1 VELLEDRQ
9 LLSGNPVITAPAT
22 ATVVEDGSVTFSAAN
37 GNAISAAYGATG
49 TATVSFSIG
58 AFDGTLTYKSTT
70 GLTFINGTK
79 NGGSGVNV
87 SGTQAAINAALSA
100 GVVYKPN
107 NGFTGSD
114 TLQLLAENSRTGAV
128 GTATISVTVT
138 TAPPPVISAPATA
151 TVVEDSSLTF
161 SKAKGNAISVVY
173 AAAGARPDSFSI
185 GATDGTITLKS
196 TTGLTF
202 INGTTNGGSGVN
214 VSGTSAAI
222 NAALGAGV
230 VYQPNKGFTGSDKL
244 QLLAE
249 NGLNAEDG
257 TGTIPIVVTTAPP
270 TVSVP
275 PPATC
280 VANDG
285 SVYFSKSQNDPIV
298 VADAGEVGNN
308 ADSMTLTVS
317 HGTLS
322 LNSANLIVT
331 GLGTN
336 SITAIG
342 TPANFN
348 VALDDLAYY
357 PNGGFLGPTDS
368 LKVTITD
375 PVDNLSASK
384 SVTIYITKWT
394 TLTASSSSSE
404 QPLSP
409 LGLSTSLLLPNGDLM
424 VLGSGPNGG
433 PTNTWYEITPVN
445 GSYADGT
452 WTQLASMNQSR
463 LYFSSDVLPNGDVFV
478 FGGEFASDGPY
489 NNGNGTQYSNSA
501 EIFTPPS
508 ATNPAGQW
516 TQVASDPVV
525 YPANTLAGQ
534 TQPLSMGG
542 DQPSEVL
549 PNGSV
554 LIGNIFE
561 TVTNN
566 VTTNGTEIYVP
577 QFNANGTPGQGSW
590 ETGPNKYFTD
600 GNEGSDEE
608 SWVKLGNGD
617 ILTYDIFA
625 SQADGQGEAELY
637 KPSTNGGIGQWVNA
651 SSGNLPILTT
661 LANGGNELGP
671 AMLLP
676 NGNAFFAGPTGITA
690 DYDPSTGK
698 WSQGPTLPQV
708 LLIQNQFNFV
718 QLGMD
723 DGPAAVL
730 PNGDLLL
737 ASSPTDT
744 EPNPPTEI
752 TPGPTFILEFNPT
765 TNVIEN
771 VTPPSSLIDQSG
783 NSFVDSMLVLPNGQ
797 VMLTDQS
804 ATNPVFYTLPSADGP
819 KSSWRPTITSFTQ
832 NADGSYTLTGT
843 QLTGL
848 DEGAAYGDDEQMAEN
863 YPLVRLRNINTNQH
877 YYATTSNWSSTGVA
891 TGGESETVNVVLP
904 TLPAGTYDMVVI
916 VNGINSDA
924 MTFVV
929 PMAIHRVTSNSSAA
943 VATESS
949 AGQLTSDSSGAVAT
963 ESSAGQLAPAAAPA
977 VLESGDSS
985 SPGPVGLVS
994 SVPNV
999 APTSAFGLESDFSL
1013 DDSPPTIRPAS
1024 SGSKTST
1031 PVSSPPLQFD
1041 AALEGAHGVQW
1052 AGLIAAL
1059 DILSA

>member
-87 SGTQAAINAALSA
+87 SGTQAAINAALAA

-114 TLQLLAENSRTGAV
+114 TLQLLAENSQTGAV
-128 GTATISVTVT
+128 GTATIGVTVT
-138 TAPPPVISAPATA
+138 TAPAPVISAPTTA

-161 SKAKGNAISVVY
+161 STAKGNAISVVY

-185 GATDGTITLKS
+185 GASDGTITLKS

-202 INGTTNGGSGVN
+202 INGTKNGGSGVN

-230 VYQPNKGFTGSDKL
+230 VYQPNNGFTGSDKL

-257 TGTIPIVVTTAPP
+257 TGTVPIVVTTAPP
-270 TVSVP
+270 TISVP

-280 VANDG
+280 LANG
-285 SVYFSKSQNDPIV
+285 SGVLFSKSQNDPIV

-308 ADSMTLTVS
+308 ADSLTLTVS
-317 HGTLS
+317 KGTLAT
-322 LNSANLIVT
+322 LNTANLIVT

-336 SITAIG
+336 TITASG
-342 TPANFN
+342 TPANLN
-348 VALDDLAYY
+348 LALNDLTYS
-357 PNGGFLGPTDS
+357 PNGGFFGPTDS

-394 TLTASSSSSE
+394 TLTAASSSSE
-404 QPLSP
+404 QQLNP
-409 LGLSTSLLLPNGDLM
+409 LGLGTSLLLPNGDLM
-424 VLGSGPNGG
+424 VQGGAPLDASGNVVDGG
-433 PTNTWYEITPVN
+433 ATSTWYEVTPVN
-445 GSYADGT
+445 GSFANGT

-463 LYFSSDVLPNGDVFV
+463 LYYSSDVLPNGDVFV
-478 FGGEFASDGPY
+478 FGGEFASDGPF

-525 YPANTLAGQ
+525 YPANTLLGQ

-554 LIGNIFE
+554 LIGNFAN
-561 TVTNN
+561 T
-566 VTTNGTEIYVP
+566 GTEIYVP

-590 ETGPNKYFTD
+590 KTGPSKNFTD
-600 GNEGSDEE
+600 GHEGSDEE

-617 ILTYDIFA
+617 ILTYDNF
-625 SQADGQGEAELY
+625 SSYSDSQGEAELY
-637 KPSTNGGIGQWVNA
+637 VPSTTGGIGKWVPATN
-651 SSGNLPILTT
+651 GNLPILTT
-661 LANGGNELGP
+661 QNNGFELGP
-671 AMLLP
+671 ALLLP
-676 NGNAFFAGPTGITA
+676 NGDAFFSGPLGLTA
-690 DYDPSTGK
+690 LYNPSTGQ

-708 LLIQNQFNFV
+708 LVFNQNGLTYV

-723 DGPAAVL
+723 DGPGAVL

-737 ASSPTDT
+737 ASSPTVT
-744 EPNPPTEI
+744 TSTQVP
-752 TPGPTFILEFNPT
+752 PGPTFILEYNPT
-765 TNVIEN
+765 TNVLEN
-771 VTPPSSLIDQSG
+771 VSPSSSLIAQSA
-783 NSFVDSMLVLPNGQ
+783 NSYFDSMLVLPNGQ
-797 VMLTDQS
+797 VFLTDQTS
-804 ATNPVFYTLPSADGP
+804 TSPVFYTLPSADGP

-863 YPLVRLRNINTNQH
+863 YPLVRLRNTTTNQH

-891 TGGESETVNVVLP
+891 TGSKSETVNVVLP
-904 TLPAGTYDMVVI
+904 TLPAGTYQLVVI
-916 VNGINSDA
+916 VNGISSDL
-924 MTFVV
+924 MNFVV
-929 PMAIHRVTSNSSAA
+929 PMAIHRISSNPT
-943 VATESS
+943 VAGLTESS
-949 AGQLTSDSSGAVAT
+949 AGQL
-963 ESSAGQLAPAAAPA
+963 SAAAAPA
-977 VLESGDSS
+977 VFESGDNS
-985 SPGPVGLVS
+985 SPGSVGLVS
-994 SVPNV
+994 SVANV

-1013 DDSPPTIRPAS
+1013 DDSPPTIRPAPS
-1024 SGSKTST
+1024 SSKTST
-1031 PVSSPPLQFD
+1031 PVSSPPLQLD
-1041 AALEGAHGVQW
+1041 AALESAHGVQW